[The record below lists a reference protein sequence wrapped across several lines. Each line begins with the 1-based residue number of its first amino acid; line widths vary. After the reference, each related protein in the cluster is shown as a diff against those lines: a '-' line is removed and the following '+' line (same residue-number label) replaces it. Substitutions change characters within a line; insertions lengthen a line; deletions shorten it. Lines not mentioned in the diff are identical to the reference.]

1 MWDLPPMVHKEKNEV
16 LFHATVWMNLENI
29 MPSEK
34 SQIYKALYKVIYCI
48 TQFI

>member
-1 MWDLPPMVHKEKNEV
+1 MVHKERMGN

-34 SQIYKALYKVIYCI
+34 SQIYKALYKVIYYI
-48 TQFI
+48 TQFM